1 MAFQQPTSE
10 DFSANAH
17 YMISFC
23 GIAGS
28 PTARSNTD
36 RDHHQAFEPAS
47 LLVPPRPDLDLLAGE
62 VFPVSER
69 SPPSSEP
76 GYLRGASSRRR
87 GNARSVILLP
97 SSRDYDANHPNLDA
111 HSAAPRADLV
121 ECESFH
127 FGELCLFGVCF
138 VCVCDCLRFIESA
151 PCFVVG

>member
-10 DFSANAH
+10 DSPANDQNL
-17 YMISFC
+17 ISFC

-28 PTARSNTD
+28 PRSYTD
-36 RDHHQAFEPAS
+36 RDHHTFEPAS
-47 LLVPPRPDLDLLAGE
+47 LLVPPRPDNDLLLARE
-62 VFPVSER
+62 IFPVSER
-69 SPPSSEP
+69 CLPSSAP
-76 GYLRGASSRRR
+76 GYVRGASSRRR

-138 VCVCDCLRFIESA
+138 VCVCNCLRFIESA